1 MSARK
6 NDIVYLPIERNAPEP
21 LLEGRTALDVGAR
34 ESSVTSEVALTLFT
48 AFALFF
54 MSIIFVGCALRREM
68 VYGKDNSAKS
78 WLVHGG
84 RKAEN

>member
-1 MSARK
+1 M
-6 NDIVYLPIERNAPEP
+6 DF
-21 LLEGRTALDVGAR
+21 GAR
-34 ESSVTSEVALTLFT
+34 ESSAAADDALTLFT

-78 WLVHGG
+78 WLVQGG